1 MGKKTDNNDIE
12 SSGLQEIWDKIEK
25 TIKNASKKFIP
36 TKKIKR
42 TNKQI
47 LINKGHTPTFKSLRE
62 ATNILLLIKK
72 VQVKSNPEHLN
83 TINKKIN
90 KLTKLFP
97 LLDFENFNNTS
108 NISSIPWKEW
118 KVNIQENIKAI
129 KEVNL
134 REEAII
140 REKEIKKAIQKRC
153 QDLENNQRR
162 MINSLTDQKKGNI
175 ILDRIL
181 VKDQQNIHISTDPS
195 EILKITKEYYEEA
208 FKTRSSNFDLLN
220 EEWKEEYSPKTNIK
234 EDWYIKL
241 MDPVTEEEL
250 NTSLKDLPNGKAS
263 GLSSINYEML
273 KKLGTGGRKIL
284 REFFSL
290 CLEKR
295 TCPSSWKT
303 STIFPIPKSKEWEC
317 DLINTRPIILLDTS
331 RKCLTKII
339 TNRLSAICKKHN
351 ILTGPNFAGLPGE
364 STQEPIQ
371 LINNLC
377 EEAREKNK
385 ELWICFQDTA
395 KAFDTVNL
403 EMLQKAMER
412 IRIPNKTI
420 GFIINLFKNRIL
432 KAITSHGLTQDII
445 AGDGLDQ
452 GESISPILWRIFYD
466 PLLNKIQANDQLEYK
481 LSAK

>member
-1 MGKKTDNNDIE
+1 
-12 SSGLQEIWDKIEK
+12 
-25 TIKNASKKFIP
+25 
-36 TKKIKR
+36 
-42 TNKQI
+42 
-47 LINKGHTPTFKSLRE
+47 
-62 ATNILLLIKK
+62 
-72 VQVKSNPEHLN
+72 
-83 TINKKIN
+83 
-90 KLTKLFP
+90 
-97 LLDFENFNNTS
+97 
-108 NISSIPWKEW
+108 
-118 KVNIQENIKAI
+118 
-129 KEVNL
+129 
-134 REEAII
+134 
-140 REKEIKKAIQKRC
+140 
-153 QDLENNQRR
+153 

-181 VKDQQNIHISTDPS
+181 VKNQQNIHISTDPS

-220 EEWKEEYSPKTNIK
+220 EEWKEEYSPKTKIK
-234 EDWYIKL
+234 EEWFIKL
-241 MDPVTEEEL
+241 MDLVTEEEL
-250 NTSLKDLPNGKAS
+250 NTSLKDLPNDKVS
-263 GLSSINYEML
+263 GISSINYEML

-284 REFFSL
+284 KEFFFL

-317 DLINTRPIILLDTS
+317 DLINIRSIILLDTS

-351 ILTGPNFAGLPGE
+351 ILTGLNFAGLPGK
-364 STQEPIQ
+364 SMQEPIQ

-377 EEAREKNK
+377 EEAREKGK

-412 IRIPNKTI
+412 IKIPKKAI
-420 GFIINLFKNRIL
+420 EFIIGLFKNRKL
-432 KAITSHGLTQDII
+432 KAITSYGLTDEII

-452 GESISPILWRIFYD
+452 GETISPCYGEFSMIH
-466 PLLNKIQANDQLEYK
+466 
-481 LSAK
+481 S